1 MYLTEYLLE
10 NAGPIANLD
19 ISLPFNED
27 GKPQPLVLVGV
38 NGSGKSIFISYIVDA
53 LTEFAKTAYQ
63 DILVGQQPMYS
74 PYFKITGGINQKVYS
89 EYSIG
94 LLEFSKN
101 DKKYCYVDK
110 SGNLDPNT
118 YNQNR
123 RERFQSVASWTI
135 DQNQKLIAPEDKKAF
150 EDFFRTN
157 AICYF
162 PPSRKELPH
171 WLNRHSLSDELK
183 FLIEPK
189 FTERLGKPIFIDSS
203 VQENKIW
210 LLDVFLDC
218 MMEIENVEGNLSV
231 KGNIN
236 EKVLLNKSRQNVEI
250 ILKQVLQDNSAKFA
264 VNYRSTNQF
273 RLCITKNNLIAIPSL
288 DALSSG
294 QSILFNMFATIIR
307 YADKGDIH
315 KSINLTEIEG
325 IVIID
330 EIDVHLHT
338 ELQYKVL
345 PKLLKLFPR
354 VQFIITS
361 HSPLFLLGM
370 EEEYGEQGLKILEM
384 PKGDFIST
392 ERFSEFKHSFTY
404 YKQTKAYEDELIK
417 TIKPYTRPILITE
430 GKTDAQIIRV
440 A

>member
-1 MYLTEYLLE
+1 M
-10 NAGPIANLD
+10 
-19 ISLPFNED
+19 PFNDD

-53 LTEFAKTAYQ
+53 LTEFAKTAYK

-118 YNQNR
+118 YNPNR
-123 RERFQSVASWTI
+123 RERFQSVASWMI
-135 DQNQKLIAPEDKKAF
+135 DENQKLIAPEDKKAF

-183 FLIEPK
+183 FIIEPK
-189 FTERLGKPIFIDSS
+189 FVERLGKPIFIESS

-218 MMEIENVEGNLSV
+218 MMEIEDVEGKLSV
-231 KGNIN
+231 KGNVD
-236 EKVLLNKSRQNVEI
+236 EKVLLNKSR
-250 ILKQVLQDNSAKFA
+250 
-264 VNYRSTNQF
+264 
-273 RLCITKNNLIAIPSL
+273 
-288 DALSSG
+288 
-294 QSILFNMFATIIR
+294 
-307 YADKGDIH
+307 
-315 KSINLTEIEG
+315 
-325 IVIID
+325 
-330 EIDVHLHT
+330 
-338 ELQYKVL
+338 
-345 PKLLKLFPR
+345 
-354 VQFIITS
+354 
-361 HSPLFLLGM
+361 
-370 EEEYGEQGLKILEM
+370 
-384 PKGDFIST
+384 
-392 ERFSEFKHSFTY
+392 
-404 YKQTKAYEDELIK
+404 
-417 TIKPYTRPILITE
+417 
-430 GKTDAQIIRV
+430 
-440 A
+440 